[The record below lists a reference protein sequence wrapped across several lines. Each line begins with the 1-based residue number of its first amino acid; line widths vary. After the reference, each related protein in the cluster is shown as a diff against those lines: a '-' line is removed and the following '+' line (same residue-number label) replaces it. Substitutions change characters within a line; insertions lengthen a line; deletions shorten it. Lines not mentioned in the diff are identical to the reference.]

1 MENKKTPRKVK
12 GFFELKHSQR
22 GERKR
27 KYQSAFQEASSCVH
41 SDISSIKVQFNF
53 DNGHV
58 LSFFPR
64 KVSPDENASLE
75 DEGVKKSQDLAVIQQ
90 VIAVKDKFRISDEAL
105 HELHMIG
112 SIIPS
117 KSAINTEKYRLNTT
131 LEIMSHPTVSTCTM
145 HFYVLTTVLLS
156 YHLNINF

>member
-1 MENKKTPRKVK
+1 M
-12 GFFELKHSQR
+12 
-22 GERKR
+22 
-27 KYQSAFQEASSCVH
+27 
-41 SDISSIKVQFNF
+41 D
-53 DNGHV
+53 V
-58 LSFFPR
+58 LSLFPR
-64 KVSPDENASLE
+64 KVSPNENASLE

-131 LEIMSHPTVSTCTM
+131 LEIMSHPTVSTCTV

>member
-1 MENKKTPRKVK
+1 MFTVIFPPSK
-12 GFFELKHSQR
+12 S
-22 GERKR
+22 
-27 KYQSAFQEASSCVH
+27 
-41 SDISSIKVQFNF
+41 SSILIM
-53 DNGHV
+53 DV
-58 LSFFPR
+58 LSLFPR
-64 KVSPDENASLE
+64 KVSPNENASLE

-131 LEIMSHPTVSTCTM
+131 LEIMSHPTVSTCTVQ
-145 HFYVLTTVLLS
+145 FYVLTTVLLS
-156 YHLNINF
+156 YHLNINFWKPIDHSTSQFTFIYFFNKGRLQY